1 MNTKT
6 IIVIPII
13 FILILSAMLTDF
25 AINFEEKV
33 FNDQSKKIEKKQI
46 NIAKNGGGF
55 LEYVAT
61 INPKTQKPDNKIS
74 FIKEIKRRIR

>member
-33 FNDQSKKIEKKQI
+33 FNEQSKK
-46 NIAKNGGGF
+46 
-55 LEYVAT
+55 
-61 INPKTQKPDNKIS
+61 DR
-74 FIKEIKRRIR
+74 KETN